1 VETPLS
7 SAAGPAIVTRHR
19 YGKYPDEG
27 HGFTKAHNEATAMG
41 DIAEF
46 LIAHLGRRE

>member
-1 VETPLS
+1 MASIP
-7 SAAGPAIVTRHR
+7 TRATASR
-19 YGKYPDEG
+19 
-27 HGFTKAHNEATAMG
+27 KAHNEATAMG